1 MHPCLS
7 PSAAGN
13 RRTGE
18 RVGHA
23 SLLVSLS
30 RREPEDGRTSGTCIL
45 ACLPRLPGT
54 GGRENEWDMH
64 PCLSPSAAGN
74 RRTGE
79 RVGHA
84 SLLVSLSRREP
95 ENGRTS
101 GICILAC
108 LPRLPGTGGRENEW
122 DMHPCLSPSAAGN
135 RRTGE
140 RVGYASLL
148 VSLGC
153 REPEDGRTSGICI
166 LACLPRLPGTG
177 GRGVPGTDGIGE
189 TLFCLLP
196 SPSAPS
202 APYSRFQMIAFPC
215 HTSCS
220 SNVVSIVRRMEA
232 RLTFQCGA
240 TR

>member
-1 MHPCLS
+1 MGHASLLVSLSRREPEDGRTSGTCILACLPQPPGTGGRENEWDMHPCLS

-30 RREPEDGRTSGTCIL
+30 RREPENGRTSGTCIL
-45 ACLPRLPGT
+45 ACLPQPPGT
-54 GGRENEWDMH
+54 GERENEWDMH

-135 RRTGE
+135 RRTG
-140 RVGYASLL
+140 
-148 VSLGC
+148 
-153 REPEDGRTSGICI
+153 
-166 LACLPRLPGTG
+166 GTG
-177 GRGVPGTDGIGE
+177 HGRHRRDALLPSA
-189 TLFCLLP
+189 FCLLLP
-196 SPSAPS
+196 IPD
-202 APYSRFQMIAFPC
+202 SR
-215 HTSCS
+215 
-220 SNVVSIVRRMEA
+220 
-232 RLTFQCGA
+232 
-240 TR
+240 